1 MTWRSVPRP
10 HKIPQRTRSFQP
22 GTERVFAIKRRFE
35 PLHGGRSG
43 RCSELWTRPVSS
55 KSGSGQATGCC
66 ASEFNIFGCFDVKGV
81 AAAEPHFVKSMKE
94 PTRDRSYSTDLQ
106 VRMRSQAVR
115 LGGMVVTILILSLLV
130 PLFIK
135 IAVQYLL

>member
-1 MTWRSVPRP
+1 
-10 HKIPQRTRSFQP
+10 
-22 GTERVFAIKRRFE
+22 
-35 PLHGGRSG
+35 
-43 RCSELWTRPVSS
+43 
-55 KSGSGQATGCC
+55 
-66 ASEFNIFGCFDVKGV
+66 
-81 AAAEPHFVKSMKE
+81 VKSMKE